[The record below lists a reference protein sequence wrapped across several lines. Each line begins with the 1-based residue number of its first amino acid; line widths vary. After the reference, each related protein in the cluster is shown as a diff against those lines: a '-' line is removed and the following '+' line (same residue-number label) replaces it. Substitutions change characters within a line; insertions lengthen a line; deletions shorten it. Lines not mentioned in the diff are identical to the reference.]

1 MKKVLSIL
9 LTFSMIIPTMIFATV
24 SASGTTTDS
33 SIYTTVENLSY
44 SAIGFLSAEKAGT
57 YTDEN
62 GTDLNF
68 FGKWSQ
74 TKPLA
79 ISKESFEKLPHDEN
93 GIYTINGTPYKVNTT
108 DGEKTVGYSQGW
120 TNITKQNY
128 SKIKVLVAFPD
139 VTGWGDIN
147 NTIYFYFKY
156 DDASTNTNGKDTEV
170 GKDMNQSGGTIVAN
184 GEVDWA
190 IVKKDDTV
198 PSNKVNLREF
208 TFNLDTTKKLK
219 GYCLVPAGNAATP
232 ARVLAI
238 TTVGLTGSEWNPII
252 EEKLA
257 SFSVDDVKNYDKTAY
272 AEIDELITR
281 AKNEGSDVSAIDGI
295 EKYNKIKTYLKTVS
309 EAYTTVDISSQLTN
323 KLYANQSDIASITD
337 PKAPDYFLPIS
348 NPNNYTLESY
358 AVDLDDMNSKLTDGI
373 FTYDGVPFKVDT
385 TKGGVLRGDFSF
397 TSGYYSEV
405 KILAISGPK
414 SYGNNEYYSSVYS
427 GSSTVAVTT
436 SGAYPTGIG
445 TTVKVRKI
453 ATDTE
458 SQTESNA
465 TLNVYTLKVN
475 DKTQK
480 INKVGIWALDEN
492 NYRILAVTTVGLVG
506 DDYIPFIT
514 EKLSALPDKFA
525 DLDITSFNELAD
537 MIEKAKAGGADVSNI
552 EGIDKY
558 NAFKEIID
566 GSYTTTNLTGNAIG
580 FLSKEKAGTYTEDTG
595 ANLNFFGKWTQPRT
609 LAISKESFEKLP
621 HDENGVYTFN
631 GTPYKINTADG
642 EKTVAQSGGS
652 TIGQKRYS
660 QIKVL
665 AAFPDVSSWDKTPNH
680 ALYFIVKYSDGKE
693 TLNLM
698 KCDEG
703 TVVAKDI
710 DWVAVKTGDTAPT
723 DKAQI
728 REYTIP
734 VDATKNVTGYGI
746 WYPENGITNTPG
758 RIIAFTTVDA
768 ISDNWTKDTSDILL
782 ENVTLR
788 NSSRTAVDK
797 VSDITDGKLTF
808 TADVSNY
815 KYKDGKALNIITAVY
830 NDGVLYDVKITPV
843 TVAYNTMY
851 GLNVTM
857 EIPKEGLNEKW
868 TTSTFVWD
876 SDVVTPITAN
886 VVK

>member
-9 LTFSMIIPTMIFATV
+9 LTFCLIIPTMIFATV
-24 SASGTTTDS
+24 SASDTASDS
-33 SIYTTVENLSY
+33 SI
-44 SAIGFLSAEKAGT
+44 
-57 YTDEN
+57 
-62 GTDLNF
+62 
-68 FGKWSQ
+68 
-74 TKPLA
+74 
-79 ISKESFEKLPHDEN
+79 
-93 GIYTINGTPYKVNTT
+93 
-108 DGEKTVGYSQGW
+108 
-120 TNITKQNY
+120 
-128 SKIKVLVAFPD
+128 
-139 VTGWGDIN
+139 
-147 NTIYFYFKY
+147 
-156 DDASTNTNGKDTEV
+156 
-170 GKDMNQSGGTIVAN
+170 
-184 GEVDWA
+184 
-190 IVKKDDTV
+190 
-198 PSNKVNLREF
+198 
-208 TFNLDTTKKLK
+208 
-219 GYCLVPAGNAATP
+219 
-232 ARVLAI
+232 
-238 TTVGLTGSEWNPII
+238 
-252 EEKLA
+252 
-257 SFSVDDVKNYDKTAY
+257 
-272 AEIDELITR
+272 
-281 AKNEGSDVSAIDGI
+281 
-295 EKYNKIKTYLKTVS
+295 
-309 EAYTTVDISSQLTN
+309 YTTVDISSQLTN

-373 FTYDGVPFKVDT
+373 FTYNGVPFKVDT
-385 TKGGVLRGDFSF
+385 TKGGVLRDDFSF

-427 GSSTVAVTT
+427 GSSTVAVTK
-436 SGAYPTGIG
+436 SGVYPTGIG

-492 NYRILAVTTVGLVG
+492 NYRILAVTTVGFKGSDWNDLIAKKLESFSTDDVKNYDKTAYSEIDELITRAKNEGSDVSAIDGIEKYNKVKTYLKTVSEAYTQLEMKGHYNSEIYLSADKVGKVETATYPNYFIPTGNNSGDEKYPKKPYAISKETMEAKLTDGIYTSKTGTPYKIVDSDGKMASLNATSDGSFAFNDYCSEVRVLVACGSRYKYGDNELYRDFYYTYNTDKATSNFSEVLDDTMSAVKVTDVDVSDEKVDLYEYTYKIADKTKKITKIVFYSKDSSSKRILGITTVGLVG
-506 DDYIPFIT
+506 DDYVPFIT
-514 EKLSALPDKFA
+514 EKLSVLPDKFA

-537 MIEKAKAGGADVSNI
+537 MIEKAKAGGADVSEI
-552 EGIDKY
+552 DGIDKY

-566 GSYTTTNLTGNAIG
+566 GSYTTMKFTGNAIG
-580 FLSKEKAGTYTEDTG
+580 FLSKEKAGTYTEETG
-595 ANLNFFGKWTQPRT
+595 ANLNFFGSWNQPTT

-660 QIKVL
+660 QIKVI
-665 AAFPDVSSWDKTPNH
+665 AAFPDVSSWDKKPDH
-680 ALYFIVKYSDGKE
+680 ALYFYVKYSDGNE
-693 TLNLM
+693 NGYTMN
-698 KCDEG
+698 CNDG

-710 DWVAVKTGDTAPT
+710 DWVAVKSTDTAPT
-723 DKAQI
+723 YKAQI

-734 VDATKNVTGYGI
+734 VDTTKNVSGYTI
-746 WYPENGITNTPG
+746 WYPENGIALTPG
-758 RIIAFTTVDA
+758 RVIAFTTVDA
-768 ISDNWTKDTSDILL
+768 ISDNWTKDTNDILL

-788 NSSRTAVDK
+788 NSSRTAVDN
-797 VSDITDGKLTF
+797 VYDITDGKLTF

-815 KYKDGKALNIITAVY
+815 KHKEGKALNIITAVY

-843 TVAYNTMY
+843 KIAYNTMY

-857 EIPKEGLNEKW
+857 DIPTEGLNEKW

-876 SDVVTPITAN
+876 SDVVTPLTAN